1 MVQLAVGL
9 EIEFSEGRGWRCLCC
24 GAQMGKSTEE
34 EKWEELVEEM
44 KRDQKQQASAIYHL
58 HYGRVAVTL

>member
-1 MVQLAVGL
+1 
-9 EIEFSEGRGWRCLCC
+9 
-24 GAQMGKSTEE
+24 MGKSTEE